1 MKLAAVLL
9 LAALAAR
16 AEIAIVIESEA
27 GIIEATLDDRH
38 APVTVAN
45 FLRYVDAGHYLGGA
59 FYRTVRSKPDNQP
72 MSPVKIDVIQAGIK
86 LGTKDPYPPIALERT
101 SKTGLLHADGAL
113 SMARGD
119 KADSATSSFFICVG
133 PQPSLDFGGKR
144 NPDGQGFAVF
154 GRVTKGMDVVRRI
167 HAAPAGP
174 SGAGAA
180 AVAQGDQRLTPFYA
194 IRAIRRK

>member
-1 MKLAAVLL
+1 
-9 LAALAAR
+9 
-16 AEIAIVIESEA
+16 
-27 GIIEATLDDRH
+27 
-38 APVTVAN
+38 
-45 FLRYVDAGHYLGGA
+45 
-59 FYRTVRSKPDNQP
+59 

-86 LGTKDPYPPIALERT
+86 PGTKDPYPPIALERT
-101 SKTGLLHADGAL
+101 SQTGLRHIDGAL

-133 PQPSLDFGGKR
+133 PQPELDFGGKR

-167 HAAPAGP
+167 HTAPAGP
-174 SGAGAA
+174 SGKGAA
-180 AVAQGDQRLTPFYA
+180 AVAQGDQRLTPYYA